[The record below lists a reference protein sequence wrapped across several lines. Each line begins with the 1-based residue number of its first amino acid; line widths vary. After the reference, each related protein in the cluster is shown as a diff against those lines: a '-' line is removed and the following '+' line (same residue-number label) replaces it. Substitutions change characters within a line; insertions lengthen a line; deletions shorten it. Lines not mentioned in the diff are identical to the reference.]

1 MAISVKIFI
10 EKLLESE
17 RTVVGGL
24 GCKNELLNH
33 GSLMQSGTKYDGILL
48 ETCVSV
54 TWMRLLRRMYYFTG
68 DIKYIDEIERTAF
81 NVLYGSVNFE
91 KAVCG
96 EETRFDEPYYR
107 QVYDRYTAD
116 KDGCIPA
123 FVML

>member
-1 MAISVKIFI
+1 M
-10 EKLLESE
+10 
-17 RTVVGGL
+17 GGL

-33 GSLMQSGTKYDGILL
+33 GSLMQSGTKYDGIML

-96 EETRFDEPYYR
+96 EETRFDEPITGRCMTVIR
-107 QVYDRYTAD
+107 QTKMAVFPHLTA
-116 KDGCIPA
+116 I
-123 FVML
+123 VH